1 MSPVAGELYAFTPWG
16 TMGSERICDWRAFG
30 YPKDRALQSAL
41 FHQENWRFPPVSRP
55 FVPDFLNFGLFYLD
69 GGLLLLPSTSDKEM
83 WTHSIIGSDT
93 FSVGQLKPSFLK
105 VGLTSA
111 FWALSR
117 LLRLLK

>member
-1 MSPVAGELYAFTPWG
+1 MLLPLGEQWVQRGFVTGELLV
-16 TMGSERICDWRAFG
+16 I
-30 YPKDRALQSAL
+30 PKTVHFSRLY

-55 FVPDFLNFGLFYLD
+55 FVPDFLHFGLFCLD
-69 GGLLLLPSTSDKEM
+69 GGLLLLSSTSDKEM
-83 WTHSIIGSDT
+83 WTHSLIGSDA